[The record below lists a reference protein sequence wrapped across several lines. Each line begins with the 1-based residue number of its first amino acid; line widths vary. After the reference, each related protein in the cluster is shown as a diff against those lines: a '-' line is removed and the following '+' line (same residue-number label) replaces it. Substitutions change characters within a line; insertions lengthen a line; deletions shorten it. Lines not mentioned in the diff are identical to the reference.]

1 VSPRPITDERG
12 VTIVELLVSMLIG
25 IAVLGAI
32 VQLITTTAKSSG
44 RVTERVATNQL
55 ARPNFLRLMSE
66 LHSTCVSP
74 GVAPIQAGS
83 GDDSITFVHQVGRDV
98 TVTPNKRTVTL
109 NADGTLTDTLYA
121 YSSGVAPSWTFS
133 ATPTSTYRLLE
144 KVSPIGSTPV
154 FRYYAYS
161 DGVIDEETPL
171 PTPLSVDDAERT
183 VLVDVSFEVSP
194 SKSQTSEEDGAPVQ
208 LTDSALMRFSPSNE
222 DTSQAG
228 LPCT

>member
-1 VSPRPITDERG
+1 MSPRPIADERG
-12 VTIVELLVSMLIG
+12 VTVVELLVSMLIG

-44 RVTERVATNQL
+44 RVTERVVTNQL

-83 GDDSITFVHQVGRDV
+83 TGSSITFVHQVGRDV
-98 TVTPNKRTVTL
+98 TVKPNKRTVTL
-109 NADGTLTDTLYA
+109 NANGALTDTLYP
-121 YSSGVAPSWTFS
+121 YSSGSAPSWTFAS
-133 ATPTSTYRLLE
+133 TPSQVYTLLE
-144 KVSPIGSTPV
+144 NVSPIGTTPV
-154 FRYYAYS
+154 FRYFAYS
-161 DGVIDEETPL
+161 NGVIDEETPL
-171 PTPLSVDDAERT
+171 TTPLSADDAART
-183 VLVDVSFEVSP
+183 VLVDVAFEVSP
-194 SKSQTSEEDGAPVQ
+194 AQSQTSDEDGAPVQ
-208 LTDSALMRFSPSNE
+208 LTDSALLRFSPSNE